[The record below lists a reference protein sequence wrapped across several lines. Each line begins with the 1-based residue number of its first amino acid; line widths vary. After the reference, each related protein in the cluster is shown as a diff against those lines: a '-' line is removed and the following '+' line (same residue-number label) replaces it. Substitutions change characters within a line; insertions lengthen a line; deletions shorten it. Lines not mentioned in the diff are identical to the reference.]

1 MRNEKLRTVRL
12 KAGYWSHE
20 DDEEQGCIFHL
31 SGLTPDEK
39 KVQLQINGFTPFIY
53 LELPNNIKWNENKCK
68 AVFEYFQGL
77 LKDRGPIKYKMY
89 EKDKLHFKKR
99 TNTIFMTFP
108 SWKACRDFGYKCSRT
123 RSLYI
128 PKVGNIYGGDFIVH
142 EQNIDAIIKFTAAKK
157 IPLAGWIE
165 VKESIPP
172 EEESLTEEERK
183 FSSADIDLYS
193 NFSQVKHCTEEESIV
208 NPEYC
213 SFDGEMYSKNHNAKL
228 SDPDIKENV
237 VFQLSMI
244 FGRLNNQ
251 EREKYLLTLFD
262 PLDIEGVNV
271 IRCKTEKELLLKFTS
286 LIKEKDPDL
295 FIGYNIMKFDW
306 GYLIARAEKLGIY
319 PRFMELSRI
328 IGRRAELK
336 KNSWSSSAYGD
347 QEFRYPD
354 CHGRI
359 NMDVILEVERNY
371 RMPEYGLNAV
381 ADKFLGEKKDPV
393 TARHMFM
400 LYQMTEELL
409 PIVRNKTLNEREV
422 KRIRK
427 RIQELLLLRFFKNA
441 ADEIKKYRKRLLV
454 MTSFNIE
461 ETVREAMT
469 IVGKYCVKDSMLPI
483 DLVEKLNLYT
493 TMEQMSN
500 VMHVPMSYLHTRGQQ
515 IKVLA
520 QVYRET
526 ISNNM
531 IIPNRDKKKDSDEDE
546 KYQGAIVIEANPGDY
561 DNVCML
567 DFASLY
573 PSMMITYNICYSSI
587 LEEND
592 PTPDEECHVLE
603 WEDHCGCFVGTTP
616 VTVSGDR
623 SILIKDL
630 ANYQGDIQALDEKG
644 TGTKLY
650 CQTSFFPQGIKKCVK
665 LTLEDGSVLEC
676 TPDHRIRTSTG
687 EWMEAQNLILGETE
701 VFSGYTSPIFDME
714 NEGFGLCGKLFFG
727 DESHKFAKLAGLLC
741 SDGCISGGHVNV
753 YSGHHI
759 DIENIIQDIEY
770 LTGEKPIVKK
780 ENYGWGI
787 NITGWLRKIFMEM
800 PGVMKG
806 NKQKQ
811 LRTLPEFLEN
821 ASENIIRSF
830 LSGLFGGDGHT
841 FTFSPKAQNI
851 GTIKLSWCSEKIE
864 YLIPVFNKLQ
874 KYLDKCGINSTI
886 TQCKNERIISI
897 PVSDSIKFK
906 EKIGF
911 GYCCHKSMRLE
922 AGCRYLRYR
931 ENVWNQQERIIEHV
945 KMKREELRSQ
955 KKKYSID
962 MLTES
967 AIQQEKFFYNDY
979 YGHPTPSQMTEFLLS
994 RRRTEKPMFSRK
1006 HFPGPMEY
1014 MERIGARDLFASN
1027 GESKYGVDINSN
1039 SLPLFK
1045 LKVIGREDIG
1055 EHEVFDIEVKDS
1067 HSFLANGVVVHNC
1080 EHDPQKRKRK
1090 KEDVMCGSHSYRFRK
1105 AIIGYDEVAKKI
1117 TRKHEGLMPRLERNL
1132 LASRKVVKKEM
1143 FKAEARLK
1151 MQRGQATEKDIEYY
1165 RKIGLEIIE
1174 KESLGPRQEMMLEV
1188 TFNVLNAKQ
1197 LAIKV
1202 SANSAYGA
1210 MGAKTG
1216 FIPFIPGAAS
1226 VTAMGRKLITMA
1238 IDKIKA
1244 TWNISKLVYGDSVT
1258 SDTPVLCRS
1267 TDENGVQKIF
1277 MTPISQLPGSEWSIF
1292 PDGKC
1297 YSNPLN
1303 NLEVWSDKGFT
1314 KIKSIMK
1321 HKTNKKIYRI
1331 TSHTGVVKVTEDH
1344 SLLYDNEVEVR
1355 PRDVSVGENLLTKT
1369 LPPIEGA
1376 VDHSDISWAWGLF
1389 YGDGS
1394 CGYYDCPS
1402 GKKHSW
1408 AINNQN
1414 KDYLSK
1420 AKNILSLYYPNHGFK
1435 ILETMRSSSVYKLV
1449 CTGKVSEI
1457 VKEWRDLFYDPET
1470 RYKMVPNV
1478 LWSTNLKTREEFFEG
1493 YYCADGDKDKHG
1505 YTRFDNK
1512 GDIGS
1517 AGLFYLAK
1525 SLGYKASCNTRK
1537 DKLNIT
1543 RITLTKSY
1551 QRKNP
1556 GVIKKIEDFG
1566 KTDDYVYD
1574 LETENHHFSAGVG
1587 ELVVHNTD
1595 SCLFKFLGCN
1605 LEESFEM
1612 AEKASIMTTHYLKC
1626 NVMEIPEDYSLT
1638 TTTKQTYNI
1647 NKINSKHSDF
1657 ANLSYEDKI
1666 KVVEYES
1673 IPIDLEFESMY
1684 GRLLLLTK
1692 KRYVAYIVNKKGETT
1707 GVVKKGV
1714 VLARRDNSGYLR
1726 LAYKKLTDC
1735 VLDQKSEEE
1744 IMNLLYD
1751 EVHKLFT
1758 RKVPDTHLII
1768 YMGVKSVMNYA
1779 KKKENKIGKN
1789 VTDVYYLDRDKVPI
1803 DDPIGPLDPRLDY
1816 PNLPQCLLSLK
1827 MMRRGT
1833 DIPPNTRLEF
1843 LYLENPDASHQGD
1856 KAEDYTYYIENKEVE
1871 EFKPDYLHYIEKQLS
1886 RPVTELLSVKY
1897 PRESILYE
1905 KLEDAFKRMLTS
1917 PDINELK
1924 KNRLARVNRYEKY
1937 VDYYEDDVIIGW
1949 KVIDEIS
1956 QKFKTRSER
1965 AVDKR
1970 DTVYKFKNKEAKA
1983 TFVID
1988 SSRKRGMNE
1997 FNPSRKAEAELIDI
2011 SKKWKARNIL
2021 DKLYKQYGVKKRP
2034 CKRPTQ
2040 VGEKLRKNT
2049 KVIFIQSFKDQ
2060 EKGSHAKV
2068 IDNRETEDKRYY
2080 YDLLMEGREELII
2093 KDVPRRILAT
2103 YYLRDSTIMKDILNA
2118 RSSYKSVID
2127 HLDDLFNPFVF
2138 EE

>member
-1 MRNEKLRTVRL
+1 MRNDKLRTVRL

-20 DDEEQGCIFHL
+20 DDDEQGCIFHI

-39 KVQLQINGFTPFIY
+39 KVQLQVGGFTPFIY
-53 LELPNNIKWNENKCK
+53 LELPSKLKWNETKCK
-68 AVFEYFQGL
+68 AVFDYFQGL
-77 LKDRGPIKYKMY
+77 MKANGPIRYKMY
-89 EKDKLHFKKR
+89 EKYKLHFKKR
-99 TNTIFMTFP
+99 TNTMFMTFP
-108 SWKACRDFGYKCSRT
+108 SWKACREFGYKCSRI
-123 RSLYI
+123 RSAYI
-128 PKVGNIYGGDFIVH
+128 PKVGSIYGGDFIVH

-165 VKESIPP
+165 VKEKIPSD
-172 EEESLTEEERK
+172 EESLTEEERK

-193 NFSQVKHCTEEESIV
+193 HFSQVKHCTEENAIV

-237 VFQLSMI
+237 VFQISMI

-251 EREKYLLTLFD
+251 KREKYLLTLFD
-262 PLDIEGVNV
+262 PLDIEDVNV

-409 PIVRNKTLNEREV
+409 PIVRGKTLTEREV

-427 RIQELLLLRFFKNA
+427 HIQELLLLRFFKNA
-441 ADEIKKYRKRLLV
+441 ADEIKEYRKRLL
-454 MTSFNIE
+454 TATTFNIE
-461 ETVREAMT
+461 DTVREAMT
-469 IVGKYCVKDSMLPI
+469 IIGKYCVKDSVLPI
-483 DLVEKLNLYT
+483 DLAEKLNLYT

-526 ISNNM
+526 IANNM
-531 IIPNRDKKKDSDEDE
+531 IIPYRNKNSDEDE

-573 PSMMITYNICYSSI
+573 PSMMITYNICYSTI
-587 LEEND
+587 LEDSN
-592 PTPDEECHVLE
+592 PVPDSECHILD
-603 WEDHCGCFVGTTP
+603 WEDHCG
-616 VTVSGDR
+616 
-623 SILIKDL
+623 
-630 ANYQGDIQALDEKG
+630 
-644 TGTKLY
+644 
-650 CQTSFFPQGIKKCVK
+650 
-665 LTLEDGSVLEC
+665 
-676 TPDHRIRTSTG
+676 
-687 EWMEAQNLILGETE
+687 
-701 VFSGYTSPIFDME
+701 
-714 NEGFGLCGKLFFG
+714 
-727 DESHKFAKLAGLLC
+727 
-741 SDGCISGGHVNV
+741 
-753 YSGHHI
+753 
-759 DIENIIQDIEY
+759 
-770 LTGEKPIVKK
+770 
-780 ENYGWGI
+780 
-787 NITGWLRKIFMEM
+787 
-800 PGVMKG
+800 
-806 NKQKQ
+806 
-811 LRTLPEFLEN
+811 
-821 ASENIIRSF
+821 
-830 LSGLFGGDGHT
+830 
-841 FTFSPKAQNI
+841 
-851 GTIKLSWCSEKIE
+851 
-864 YLIPVFNKLQ
+864 
-874 KYLDKCGINSTI
+874 
-886 TQCKNERIISI
+886 
-897 PVSDSIKFK
+897 
-906 EKIGF
+906 
-911 GYCCHKSMRLE
+911 
-922 AGCRYLRYR
+922 
-931 ENVWNQQERIIEHV
+931 
-945 KMKREELRSQ
+945 
-955 KKKYSID
+955 
-962 MLTES
+962 
-967 AIQQEKFFYNDY
+967 
-979 YGHPTPSQMTEFLLS
+979 
-994 RRRTEKPMFSRK
+994 
-1006 HFPGPMEY
+1006 
-1014 MERIGARDLFASN
+1014 
-1027 GESKYGVDINSN
+1027 
-1039 SLPLFK
+1039 
-1045 LKVIGREDIG
+1045 
-1055 EHEVFDIEVKDS
+1055 
-1067 HSFLANGVVVHNC
+1067 C
-1080 EHDPQKRKRK
+1080 EHDPQKRKKK
-1090 KEDVMCGSHSYRFRK
+1090 KEDVMCGSHHYRFRK
-1105 AIIGYDEVAKKI
+1105 VIIGYDEESGEI

-1132 LASRKVVKKEM
+1132 LASRKIVKKEM

-1151 MQRGQATEKDIEYY
+1151 MQRGQATEKNIEYY
-1165 RKIGLEIIE
+1165 QKIGLEIIE
-1174 KESLGPRQEMMLEV
+1174 KGSLGPRQEMMLEV

-1202 SANSAYGA
+1202 SANSVDEDAPIPCLISGKVEYRKIKDLFGKEYTVDDSKNEVSKGPEGVLVWSDGGWSEIKYVFRHKTSEIMRRVITANGCVDVTDDHSLLYENGKEGKASEIKEGESLLHIGVPLPEDTPSSPRYPEITVEQAESHELDSNEDRKACKEGLFFADYTNTDKTAVIPDYILNAPYNTRLSFFCGYCSQVSQEKTFTISTKLESAKFFHLLRSLKYHAMILRISDNDEYVFFINGVTPRNGDNKIRSIKHLLKYIPGGMVQGNIPHHYVYDIETSTHHFAAGVGNMIVHNSAYGA

-1267 TDENGVQKIF
+1267 TNENGIQKVF
-1277 MTPISQLPGSEWSIF
+1277 MTPISQLPRSVWLIF

-1344 SLLYDNEVEVR
+1344 SLLYDNEDEVR
-1355 PRDVSVGENLLTKT
+1355 PKDVSVGENLLTKS
-1369 LPPIEGA
+1369 LPPVEGT
-1376 VDHSDISWAWGLF
+1376 VDYSDISWAWGLF

-1402 GKKHSW
+1402 GKKYSW

-1420 AKNILSLYYPNHGFK
+1420 AKDILECYYPNHGFK
-1435 ILETMRSSSVYKLV
+1435 ILETMKSSSVYKLV

-1457 VKEWRDLFYDPET
+1457 VKEWREMFYDPET
-1470 RYKMVPNV
+1470 RHKTVPNI
-1478 LWSTNLKTREEFFEG
+1478 LWSTNIKTREDFFEG

-1517 AGLFYLAK
+1517 AGLFYLGK

-1537 DKLNIT
+1537 DKLDIT
-1543 RITLTKSY
+1543 RITLTKNS
-1551 QRKNP
+1551 QRKKP

-1566 KTDDYVYD
+1566 QTDDYVYD

-1612 AEKASIMTTHYLKC
+1612 AEKASSMTTHYLKC
-1626 NVMEIPEDYSLT
+1626 NVMEIPEDYSVT
-1638 TTTKQTYNI
+1638 TVTNQSYTL
-1647 NKINSKHSDF
+1647 NKINSKHEDF

-1692 KRYVAYIVNKKGETT
+1692 KRYVAYIVNKKGEIIDL
-1707 GVVKKGV
+1707 VKKGV

-1726 LAYKKLTDC
+1726 LAYKKLTDH
-1735 VLDQKSEEE
+1735 VLDQKSEED
-1744 IMNLLYD
+1744 IMVLLYD

-1758 RKVPDTHLII
+1758 RKVPDTQLII
-1768 YMGVKSVMNYA
+1768 YMGVKSVMSYA
-1779 KKKENKIGKN
+1779 KKKENKTGNI
-1789 VTDVYYLDRDKVPI
+1789 VTDVYYLDRDKIPI

-1856 KAEDYTYYIENKEVE
+1856 KAEDYTYYIENKEEE

-1897 PRESILYE
+1897 PREPILYE
-1905 KLEDAFKRMLTS
+1905 KLEDAFKRVLIS
-1917 PDINELK
+1917 PDLNSLK
-1924 KNRLARVNRYEKY
+1924 RSRLARITIYEKS
-1937 VDYYEDDVIIGW
+1937 VDPYEEEDVIIGW
-1949 KVIDEIS
+1949 KVFSEILL
-1956 QKFKTRSER
+1956 KTHNNYGIKL
-1965 AVDKR
+1965 ADKR
-1970 DTVYKFKNKEAKA
+1970 DMVYKFKNKEAKA
-1983 TFVID
+1983 TFVVD

-1997 FNPSRKAEAELIDI
+1997 FNPSRSAEAELIDI
-2011 SKKWKARNIL
+2011 CKKWKSRTIL
-2021 DKLYKQYGVKKRP
+2021 DKLYKQHGIKKRP

-2040 VGEKLRKNT
+2040 SGEKLRKNT
-2049 KVIFIQSFKDQ
+2049 KVILTQSFKNQ

-2068 IDNRETEDKRYY
+2068 IDFRETEDKRYY
-2080 YDLLMEGREELII
+2080 YDLLMNGREEII
-2093 KDVPRRILAT
+2093 TKDVPRRILAT
-2103 YYLRDSTIMKDILNA
+2103 YYLRDNTIMKDILNA
-2118 RSSYKSVID
+2118 RTHYKSVVE
-2127 HLDDLFNPFVF
+2127 HLDDLFDPFYF